1 MLELTIFSILLL
13 VSFLLLIISLVKKLV
28 FKPFYIIIALAILLS
43 GAGIARTVLRSPGA
57 DISRESG
64 LERNI
69 YMSARLLQDYRVAD
83 SLSAAG
89 AACEEAPENMDA
101 LLLKSAG
108 LNGIGSYDISTRLLE
123 EQGLEEEYGIRESN
137 QKKELLDKEQA
148 EALAADA
155 IDNLGLSEE
164 EEERFEMMMK
174 LRYYKKGS
182 DVSDIS
188 AGDFSGAD
196 AGYAEM
202 KLADIEN
209 DHGGAYKI
217 TGDLANAGDC
227 RAQVALSDLYASG
240 YVPHDYTRADE
251 EYDDYLKRAT
261 LLQIEVDEMQ
271 EKLGNE
277 ALTSDADY
285 NTADTDTPEMKEYRM
300 KQTEYRM
307 AVSELDHI
315 PELRAVNYLR
325 SIETDPNGELARH
338 IQLARLLVSADR
350 EDEARKELDQVFLLE
365 TIPEDQWLSSDVI
378 LVRDTFLEFLQSS
391 RPESFNSACRI
402 LIQDLTQGL
411 SQDDLPFRDVLERYL
426 RELYTGI
433 RIARISTGQYPKVT
447 AELTYAR
454 EGLLESSMMW
464 MEDTGEIIDNFELMK
479 ADGGESIAVSIVLD
493 VSGSMSGDSIA
504 SAKSAIDSFLSSL
517 SGNVML
523 SFVTFSNDAN
533 IIIPFTDSADAVR
546 QAVRR
551 VNASGGT
558 NIASG
563 LAAAQRSLSAF
574 SGSKYVILLS
584 DGYDGSHNNIDS
596 VLQSLSAAGIQTFTI
611 GMQGADEAYLKKIAE
626 HNGGTFVF
634 AKNTAQLMEIYG
646 LLQRSLMNR
655 YYLSY
660 TVSGSTEEKERI
672 LQVNLKDS
680 PAYDRKEYVLGFP
693 KAEEQESTAGASYD
707 FYSQLS
713 Y

>member
-89 AACEEAPENMDA
+89 AACEEAPENRDA
-101 LLLKSAG
+101 LLLKAAS

-148 EALAADA
+148 EALAAEA

-277 ALTSDADY
+277 VLTSDTDS
-285 NTADTDTPEMKEYRM
+285 DTPEMKEYRL

-338 IQLARLLVSADR
+338 IQLARLLVGADR

-411 SQDDLPFRDVLERYL
+411 SQDDTAFRDVLERYL

-464 MEDTGEIIDNFELMK
+464 MEDTGNIIDNFELVK

-493 VSGSMSGDSIA
+493 VSGSMSGDRIA
-504 SAKSAIDSFLSSL
+504 SAKNAIDSFLSSL

-563 LAAAQRSLSAF
+563 LAAAQRSLSSF
-574 SGSKYVILLS
+574 TGSKYIILLS
-584 DGYDGSHNNIDS
+584 DGYDGSSNNIDS

-626 HNGGTFVF
+626 HNGGNFVF